1 MGRSQDRMK
10 KAKGYSEVLR
20 ELEETLER
28 MSRGEIPIDELEN
41 AVKSSAQKI
50 RFLKERLKAT
60 EAEIAKVLREME
72 DTAPETGEES

>member
-1 MGRSQDRMK
+1 MTKMK

-28 MSRGEIPIDELEN
+28 MSRGEIPIDELEE

-50 RFLKERLKAT
+50 RFLKEKLKAT
-60 EAEIAKVLREME
+60 EAEITKVLKDME
-72 DTAPETGEES
+72 DEAPGKES

>member
-1 MGRSQDRMK
+1 MK